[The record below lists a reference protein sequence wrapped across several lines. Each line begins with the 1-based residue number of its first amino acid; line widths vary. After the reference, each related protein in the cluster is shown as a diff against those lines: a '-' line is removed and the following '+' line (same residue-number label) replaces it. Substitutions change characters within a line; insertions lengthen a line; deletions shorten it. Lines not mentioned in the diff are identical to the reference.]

1 MSLCDSPFNKNLDN
15 SLNYINAYNSCLNDK
30 IGSVQTNLDD
40 NIHAYQLR
48 KDHLITAQQVNEDT
62 MKLYINDY
70 YYIITKGI
78 LYLLVLGIF
87 IYFFGI
93 NNLIQGVQI
102 TGVVVKDKAIE
113 IKDKVIEVKNKAVE
127 LKDKAVELKNAVEIK
142 K

>member
-1 MSLCDSPFNKNLDN
+1 MTSSLCDSPFNKNLDN

-30 IGSVQTNLDD
+30 IGSVQTNLVD
-40 NIHAYQLR
+40 NLNKYQVR
-48 KDHLITAQQVNEDT
+48 KDHLITAEQVNEDT

-70 YYIITKGI
+70 YYTVTKGI

-102 TGVVVKDKAIE
+102 TGVVVKDKAIA

-127 LKDKAVELKNAVEIK
+127 LNELEIK
-142 K
+142 

>member
-30 IGSVQTNLDD
+30 IGSIQTTIDD
-40 NIHAYQLR
+40 SINTYQLR
-48 KDHLITAQQVNEDT
+48 TDYLNTAHQVNEDT

-70 YYIITKGI
+70 YYTITKGI

-102 TGVVVKDKAIE
+102 TGGVVKDKAIAM
-113 IKDKVIEVKNKAVE
+113 KDKVIEVKNKAVE
-127 LKDKAVELKNAVEIK
+127 LKDTLELKDTIEIK

>member
-30 IGSVQTNLDD
+30 IGSIQTTIDD
-40 NIHAYQLR
+40 SINTYQLR
-48 KDHLITAQQVNEDT
+48 TDYLNTARQVNEDT

-70 YYIITKGI
+70 YYTITKGI

-102 TGVVVKDKAIE
+102 TGVVVKDKAIAM
-113 IKDKVIEVKNKAVE
+113 KDKVIEVKNKAVE
-127 LKDKAVELKNAVEIK
+127 LKDTLELNNSVEIK

>member
-30 IGSVQTNLDD
+30 IGSVQTTIDD
-40 NIHAYQLR
+40 SINAYQLR
-48 KDHLITAQQVNEDT
+48 TDHLITAEQVNEDT

-70 YYIITKGI
+70 YYTITKGI

-102 TGVVVKDKAIE
+102 TGVVVKDKAIA

-127 LKDKAVELKNAVEIK
+127 LKDTLELKDSVEIK